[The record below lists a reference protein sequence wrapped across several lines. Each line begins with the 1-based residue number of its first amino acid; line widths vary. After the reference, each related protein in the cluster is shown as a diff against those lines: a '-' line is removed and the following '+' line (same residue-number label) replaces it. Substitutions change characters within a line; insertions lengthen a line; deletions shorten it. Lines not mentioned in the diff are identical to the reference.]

1 MHVGVPGGQQVYIA
15 SGGAVVYTAPHSAN
29 IPDDGQ
35 AATFTHT
42 RPTSSG
48 GLGTLVFDNKGFV
61 ACPVKV
67 DHYYAYQLYAWI
79 PKFNGTFRTDCDGFG
94 FATSAYSGPPAWEFS

>member
-1 MHVGVPGGQQVYIA
+1 LHVGVPGGQQVYIA

-61 ACPVKV
+61 ACPVNV

-94 FATSAYSGPPAWEFS
+94 FATSAYAGPPAWEFS